1 MNSKRFEYG
10 VRPSLAQSE
19 LYLNPL
25 SIYVLSI
32 HHSSHH
38 HEHPAH

>member
-1 MNSKRFEYG
+1 MNSKRSEYR
-10 VRPSLAQSE
+10 VRLSLAQSG

-25 SIYVLSI
+25 SIFVLSI

-38 HEHPAH
+38 HEHSAH